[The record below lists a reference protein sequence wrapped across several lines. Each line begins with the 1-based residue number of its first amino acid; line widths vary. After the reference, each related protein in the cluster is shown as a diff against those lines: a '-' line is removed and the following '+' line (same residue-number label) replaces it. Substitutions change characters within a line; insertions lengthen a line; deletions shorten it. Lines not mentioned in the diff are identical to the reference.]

1 MPLSVRSSQAAILV
15 EQHKPL
21 VVDEIELPERLE
33 AGQVLVRI
41 HYSGICGSQLGE
53 IDGVK
58 GPDPFLPHLL
68 GHEAGAVVVEV
79 GAGVNHVRPG
89 DHVVVHWRRGAGME
103 SATPRYRW
111 RGRTVNAGWA
121 TTFNAH
127 AIVSENRL
135 TPIPN
140 DFDLALAA
148 LFGCPLTTALGVVT
162 NDAHLK
168 EGESIVVVGAG
179 GVGLSIIQAAAIV
192 GANPIIAFD
201 RYDNRLELARRLGAT
216 HTIHAGRDS
225 LETQV
230 RAIVG
235 NEGADVGV
243 ENTGNVELIG
253 LTYELTKPQG
263 RTVLVGVPPA
273 GRKAEIDTLPL
284 HFGKVLTGSHGGSS
298 RPQTDIPRCLELHAA
313 GKLRLEELITAR
325 FALRDINAAIDDL
338 RSGRIAGRCLLEVQS
353 P

>member
-1 MPLSVRSSQAAILV
+1 MPLSVRSTRAAILV

-33 AGQVLVRI
+33 PGQVLVRI
-41 HYSGICGSQLGE
+41 RYSGICGSQLGE

-79 GAGVNHVRPG
+79 GERVEHVRPG

-111 RGRTVNAGWA
+111 RGRGVNAGWA

-127 AIVSENRL
+127 AVVSENRL
-135 TPIPN
+135 TPVPE
-140 DFDLALAA
+140 DFELDLAA
-148 LFGCPLTTALGVVT
+148 LLGCPITTALGVVS
-162 NDAHLK
+162 NDARLTA
-168 EGESIVVVGAG
+168 GESILVVGSG
-179 GVGLSIIQAAAIV
+179 GIGLGVIQAAALL

-201 RYDNRLELARRLGAT
+201 RHDNRLELARRLGAT
-216 HTIHAGRDS
+216 HVIHAGRDD
-225 LETQV
+225 LAARL
-230 RAIVG
+230 RAAAG
-235 NEGADVGV
+235 DHGADVV
-243 ENTGNVELIG
+243 IENTGNVELIG
-253 LTYELTKPQG
+253 LAYELTKPQG

-273 GRKAEIDTLPL
+273 GQKAEIATLPL
-284 HFGKVLTGSHGGSS
+284 HFGKVLTGSHGGGSL
-298 RPQTDIPRCLELHAA
+298 PQKDIPHCVRLYTA
-313 GKLRLEELITAR
+313 GKLRLAEMITAR
-325 FALRDINAAIDDL
+325 FQLRDVNLAIAEL
-338 RSGRIAGRCLLEVQS
+338 RSGKVAGRCLIDMEK